1 MSQLRTL
8 IRRII
13 IILKHFFQTK
23 VYGMHIHPTALI
35 SLKAQLDKTNPKGI
49 YVGKKTVI
57 TGGVVVLT
65 HNYVMGN
72 GTFVDTKIG
81 DNVFIGTGSII
92 MPGLTIGNNIIIGA
106 GWLVIRQNLSEKT
119 QILGSMGS
127 SLFVFAQ
134 SDCLRLMTTLA
145 VYSEQS

>member
-35 SLKAQLDKTNPKGI
+35 SLKARLDKTNPKGI
-49 YVGKKTVI
+49 YIGEKSVI
-57 TGGVVVLT
+57 TTGVVILT

-81 DNVFIGTGSII
+81 NNVFIGANSII
-92 MPGLTIGNNIIIGA
+92 MPGITIGNNIIIGA
-106 GWLVIRQNLSEKT
+106 GSVVTKDVEDFSIVAGNPAR
-119 QILGSMGS
+119 
-127 SLFVFAQ
+127 F
-134 SDCLRLMTTLA
+134 LRKDENIGD
-145 VYSEQS
+145 YGQFKKK

>member
-1 MSQLRTL
+1 MSKIRTL

-35 SLKAQLDKTNPKGI
+35 SLKARLDKTNPKGI
-49 YVGKKTVI
+49 YIGKKSVI
-57 TGGVVVLT
+57 TTGVVVLT

-81 DNVFIGTGSII
+81 DNVFIGANAII
-92 MPGLTIGNNIIIGA
+92 MPGITIGNNIIIGA
-106 GWLVIRQNLSEKT
+106 GSVVTKDVEDFSIVAGNPARFIRKDENIGEYGQFVR
-119 QILGSMGS
+119 S
-127 SLFVFAQ
+127 S
-134 SDCLRLMTTLA
+134 
-145 VYSEQS
+145 